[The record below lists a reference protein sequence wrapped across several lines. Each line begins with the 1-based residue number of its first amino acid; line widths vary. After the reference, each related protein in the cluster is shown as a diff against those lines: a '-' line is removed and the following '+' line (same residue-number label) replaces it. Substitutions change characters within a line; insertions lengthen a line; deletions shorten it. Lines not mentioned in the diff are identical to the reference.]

1 MSLIYEN
8 IVFMLIKED
17 VLACTMELGISKE
30 QVTDD
35 VIESVKRRVRLEF
48 SRWPEVWPE
57 VIKAA
62 LKEAI
67 KCPLGLDCYPSCAW
81 WKGGKCT
88 FPEQVKK
95 ETKKGEAE

>member
-1 MSLIYEN
+1 VSLSYED

-17 VLACTMELGISKE
+17 VLACATELGISKE
-30 QVTDD
+30 QVTDN
-35 VIESVKRRVRLEF
+35 VIELVKRRVRLEL
-48 SRWPEVWPE
+48 SHWPEV
-57 VIKAA
+57 VKAA

-81 WKGGKCT
+81 WQDGRCT

>member
-1 MSLIYEN
+1 MSLSYEN
-8 IVFMLIKED
+8 IAFMLIKED
-17 VLACTMELGISKE
+17 VLACAMELGISKE

-48 SRWPEVWPE
+48 SHWPEV
-57 VIKAA
+57 VKAA